1 MAAPDLNPQQ
11 QTAVEHRSGP
21 LLVLAGAGSG
31 KTGVITRK
39 IAHLVETGY
48 DPERIVAVT
57 FTNKAAREMAS
68 RAAQLMPGN
77 GRSRL
82 QVSTFHSLGLRM
94 LREEH
99 AAAGLKPGFS
109 IFDADD
115 ADKLLADLLG
125 ADTEYRKA
133 ARAAVS
139 NWKSSLVSP
148 EDALANAEDDT
159 EARMARAYSEYQR
172 HLSAYNA
179 VDFDDLL
186 YKPVRLLTDEP
197 EIRERWQNRIGYLLV
212 DEYQDTNG
220 AQYELFKR
228 LTGVRGAFT
237 VVGDDDQ
244 SIYAWRGARPGNI
257 GELGRDFPQLAVV
270 KLEQN
275 YRSCGYILSA
285 ANHLIQGNE
294 RVYEKNLWSALGP
307 GDRLRVI
314 PCADEETEAERVV
327 SELLSHKLRT
337 GAEPGDYA
345 ILYRG
350 NHQARIFERMLRERN
365 VAYRVSGGKSFFD
378 RGEIRDLVAYMR
390 LLTNPD
396 DDAAFLRVAN
406 LPRRELGPA
415 TLETLGRYAGER
427 GRSLFEAARGIG
439 LTGRLGERSGR
450 RLEEFATWAGDL
462 MRISESEYPA
472 TLMQQLMADIGYLD
486 WLRETASN
494 QRQADRRAQ
503 IVNEFMGWLERNGET
518 SDGRPQTLG
527 DIVSKLGLLDFL
539 ERDDDADRDK
549 VQLLTLHAAKGLEFD
564 HVYLT
569 GLEEGLL
576 PHHNSLA
583 DDNEAEERRLMYV
596 GITRARKSLTLT
608 WCRTRKRAGA
618 DEDREP
624 SRFLEELP
632 NDEVLWEGRNNDSN
646 NADNRERG
654 REHLAGLKAMFETPD
669 T

>member
-1 MAAPDLNPQQ
+1 MAAPKLNPQQ
-11 QTAVEHRSGP
+11 RAAVEHRDGP

-31 KTGVITRK
+31 KTGVITHK
-39 IAHLVETGY
+39 IAHLAASGY
-48 DPERIVAVT
+48 APERIAAVT
-57 FTNKAAREMAS
+57 FTNKAAREMAA
-68 RAAQLMPGN
+68 RAAQLIPGRD
-77 GRSRL
+77 GRGVM
-82 QVSTFHSLGLRM
+82 VSTFHSLGLRI
-94 LREEH
+94 LGKEH

-115 ADKLLADLLG
+115 TDKLLAGLMGSDS
-125 ADTEYRKA
+125 ERRKA
-133 ARAAVS
+133 ARAAIS
-139 NWKSSLVSP
+139 RWKSTLVSP
-148 EDALANAEDDT
+148 TQALANAEDEND
-159 EARMARAYSEYQR
+159 AGFARAYDQYQR

-186 YKPVRLLTDEP
+186 YRPVRMLADQP
-197 EIRERWQNRIGYLLV
+197 EIRERWQNRFAYLLV

-257 GELGRDFPQLAVV
+257 SELGHDFPQLDVI

-275 YRSCGYILSA
+275 YRSCGHILSA
-285 ANHLIQGNE
+285 ANQLIQGNE
-294 RVYEKNLWSALGP
+294 RLYEKNLWSALGP
-307 GDRLRVI
+307 GERVRVL
-314 PCADEETEAERVV
+314 PCPDEASEAERVV
-327 SELLSHKLRT
+327 SELLSHRLRT
-337 GAEPGDYA
+337 GGQLGDYA
-345 ILYRG
+345 ILYRS
-350 NHQARIFERMLRERN
+350 NHQARPFERMLRERN
-365 VAYRVSGGKSFFD
+365 IPYRVSGGKSFFD

-396 DDAAFLRVAN
+396 DDAAFLRVVN
-406 LPRRELGPA
+406 LPRREIGPA

-427 GRSLFEAARGIG
+427 GHSLFDAARGIG

-450 RLEEFATWAGDL
+450 RLEEFTHWASEL
-462 MRISESEYPA
+462 MRQSESAAPA
-472 TLMQQLMADIGYLD
+472 SLMQQLMSDIGYID
-486 WLRETASN
+486 WLRDTAGN
-494 QRQADRRAQ
+494 QRQAERRAQ
-503 IVNEFMGWLERNGET
+503 IVNEFMDWLQRNDEAD
-518 SDGRPQTLG
+518 DGQSRSLG

-539 ERDDDADRDK
+539 ERDDRADSNQ

-564 HVYLT
+564 HVYLA
-569 GLEEGLL
+569 GVEEGVL

-608 WCRTRKRAGA
+608 WCRARKRAGT
-618 DEDREP
+618 DEEREP

-632 NDEVLWEGRNNDSN
+632 ADELLWEGRGHECDS
-646 NADNRERG
+646 AASRQRG
-654 REHLAGLKAMFETPD
+654 REHLAGLKALLNQPST
-669 T
+669 